1 MDIFAFDSPGS
12 RKAAAEP
19 IPHTEPQQASA
30 AGFGTAGRCGDGV
43 QKSGRNGPLKPIE
56 GARITSSSAGEGA
69 YGPRKFPGIK
79 AAWGWS
85 PIMESD
91 SVRINSCPDTCT
103 DRGCISSDVGE
114 RLSYFR

>member
-69 YGPRKFPGIK
+69 CGPQEFRGKVHTYGAPSF
-79 AAWGWS
+79 
-85 PIMESD
+85 
-91 SVRINSCPDTCT
+91 
-103 DRGCISSDVGE
+103 
-114 RLSYFR
+114 LYL